1 MILIT
6 FYYLK
11 MASEEIFKRRQYLIF
26 KRVIIVSYLIVM
38 AIMIGCMVWIIT
50 NDYRGRELCV

>member
-11 MASEEIFKRRQYLIF
+11 MASEEIFKRKQYLIF

-38 AIMIGCMVWIIT
+38 AIMIGCMVLIIT